1 MLMNLSEAIG
11 TKFDRKDMKRE
22 FYTEALFIA
31 GFTEAQISGLGDLS
45 AISRDRMHEILEAR
59 ILYLDGRRDKRKVVL
74 VGGKKR
80 TKRRSKT
87 RSRKS

>member
-1 MLMNLSEAIG
+1 LSEAVG
-11 TKFDRKDMKRE
+11 SVDRSAMRKE
-22 FYTEALFIA
+22 FNKEALFIA

-45 AISRDRMHEILEAR
+45 QITSDRMHEILEAR
-59 ILYLDGRRDKRKVVL
+59 ILYLDGRRDKRKIVL

-80 TKRRSKT
+80 TKRGSKV